1 MIVSKINRFDKF
13 QGRKKR
19 PFIDK
24 KNSVTFR
31 LVNRSQQDPLAAD
44 EKAPQHVLLPISK
57 NKHHQTES
65 EASTSSYLP
74 PEKRRMEQNKFGVF
88 FDDEYDYLQ
97 HLKEPGRNELFWE
110 EVPNKKTDKDV
121 KDKPK
126 LQLPSSVFASEFE
139 EDEGLLNRAAPKG
152 LCLDWDPDVVAAMDE
167 DFDFDNPDNFL
178 EDNFM
183 ELANGG
189 KGDEQIELNGDDD
202 EEWDDE
208 SDVDSNAADFSD
220 FDEEDDE
227 VGDLPIMKNFANE
240 ETKSRFTDYSMTSSV
255 LRRNQQLTMLDDQFE
270 RFYETYDDPEVG
282 DLECEEIEGHIE
294 LGEDMIEEFTQDLKK
309 EHQPRQYE
317 TSKDTCRLTKMKD
330 YENEEEEIV
339 ELQVEEHERNEKGEK
354 KKKWDCESYLSN
366 YSNIYNHPKLI
377 EVPPKRSTKIKIN
390 QKTGLPS
397 DAFDQSGKLT
407 QKSLARLQNDEK
419 QSSGPKSLCAE
430 SVISTLSVLSIRPK
444 DETDEERRERKKL
457 LKEYR
462 KERRIEKKLNRE
474 AFNEE
479 RLRQKLVDMNRK
491 NMQGNKI
498 V

>member
-1 MIVSKINRFDKF
+1 M
-13 QGRKKR
+13 
-19 PFIDK
+19 
-24 KNSVTFR
+24 
-31 LVNRSQQDPLAAD
+31 NRSQQDPLAAD

-57 NKHHQTES
+57 NKKPVES
-65 EASTSSYLP
+65 EASTSSYVP
-74 PEKRRMEQNKFGVF
+74 PEKRRMEQHKFGVF

-110 EVPNKKTDKDV
+110 EVPNKKTDKEV

-139 EDEGLLNRAAPKG
+139 EDEGLLNRAAPRG

-167 DFDFDNPDNFL
+167 DFNFDDPNNLL

-183 ELANGG
+183 ELATGG
-189 KGDEQIELNGDDD
+189 RGDDEEIELNGDDD
-202 EEWDDE
+202 EWDDE

-227 VGDLPIMKNFANE
+227 IGDLPNMKDFARE
-240 ETKSRFTDYSMTSSV
+240 ETRSRFTDYSMTSSV
-255 LRRNQQLTMLDDQFE
+255 LRRNQQLTMLDDKFE
-270 RFYETYDDPEVG
+270 KFYETYDDPEVG

-309 EHQPRQYE
+309 KHQPVKYE
-317 TSKDTCRLTKMKD
+317 KSGDVCQLTKMKD
-330 YENEEEEIV
+330 YENQQEEIV
-339 ELQVEEHERNEKGEK
+339 ELEVEDYERNEKGE
-354 KKKWDCESYLSN
+354 KKKWDCESYLSH

-377 EVPPKRSTKIKIN
+377 EVPSKRSARIKIN
-390 QKTGLPS
+390 PKTGLPS

-407 QKSLARLQNDEK
+407 EKSLAKLQTDDR
-419 QSSGPKSLCAE
+419 QSFGPKSLCAE

-479 RLRQKLVDMNRK
+479 RLRQKIVDMNRK